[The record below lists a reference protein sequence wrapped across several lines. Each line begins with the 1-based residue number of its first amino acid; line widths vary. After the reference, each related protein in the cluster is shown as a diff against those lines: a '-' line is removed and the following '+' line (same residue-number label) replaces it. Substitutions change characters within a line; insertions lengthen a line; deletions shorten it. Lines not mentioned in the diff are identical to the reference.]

1 MSVETLTISGT
12 VYTLAELEALTGV
25 DALEPPYDVAELQ
38 RLVTEANRDSSN
50 ALSELIV
57 ATLLLALFAGA
68 QQRGIAYSARD
79 AQYYRGTTQLGTT
92 DLQRRV
98 MAEQAQNAARMQRLT
113 DRMVAGDVSLEQWQR
128 DLGRDIVRSHTRMAQ
143 AGAGTAGRLT
153 PEHLERLRRQIQG
166 DLDGLAKLAQ
176 GIADGEIS
184 ERMARYRAGRYG
196 YSAGAS
202 FWDAENQSKSDGR
215 WMAMR
220 RLQPGADHC
229 SRCPDYDSGG
239 QWIPASEVVPRG
251 VDCPCRSA
259 CLCSV
264 IYRAVNLS
272 DRLPMG

>member
-1 MSVETLTISGT
+1 LHETLTISGT
-12 VYTLAELEALTGV
+12 VYTLAELEALLGV
-25 DALEPPYDVAELQ
+25 DALEPPYDTAELQ
-38 RLVTEANRDSSN
+38 QLITEANQDSNN
-50 ALSELIV
+50 ALGELL
-57 ATLLLALFAGA
+57 AALLLLALLPGTPR
-68 QQRGIAYSARD
+68 QGIIYSARD
-79 AQYYRGTTQLGTT
+79 AQYYRGTTPLNTT

-153 PEHLERLRRQIQG
+153 PEHLERLRRQIGG

-220 RLQPGADHC
+220 RLDPSALHCPSCPGLA
-229 SRCPDYDSGG
+229 SNG
-239 QWIPASEVVPRG
+239 WVPAGDVTPVG
-251 VDCPCRSA
+251 VDCECRGR
-259 CLCSV
+259 CRCR
-264 IYRAVNLS
+264 IEYRLVNLS
-272 DRLPMG
+272 DRLPIG